1 MRKQPN
7 SWFVPV
13 FLGVILVAAGA
24 AAACGHDPAS
34 RVLLN
39 AADTTSGD
47 TIPNDSIPGDSVP
60 PDTVPRPDTL
70 PPTPPG
76 ARLVLSPASQDRA
89 VGDSGTVSATVFDST
104 GQVVRSAV
112 IDWDLSETGT
122 VVRIRARGVSY
133 VAFDAV
139 GTGRA
144 VIIGRYQ
151 HLADTALVFV
161 R

>member
-7 SWFVPV
+7 TWFLPV
-13 FLGVILVAAGA
+13 FLGVMLVAAGA
-24 AAACGHDPAS
+24 AAGCGHDPAS
-34 RVLLN
+34 HALLN
-39 AADTTSGD
+39 AADSSSGD
-47 TIPNDSIPGDSVP
+47 TVP
-60 PDTVPRPDTL
+60 RDTMPRPDTL
-70 PPTPPG
+70 PPPPVG

-151 HLADTALVFV
+151 QLADTALVFV

>member
-7 SWFVPV
+7 TWFVPV
-13 FLGVILVAAGA
+13 FLGVVLVAAGA

-34 RVLLN
+34 HALLN
-39 AADTTSGD
+39 AADSASGD
-47 TIPNDSIPGDSVP
+47 AVPGDTVP
-60 PDTVPRPDTL
+60 RDTMPRPDTL
-70 PPTPPG
+70 PPPPVG
-76 ARLVLSPASQDRA
+76 TRLVLSPASQDRA

-151 HLADTALVFV
+151 QLADTALVFV